1 MSIIKTL
8 TKDLQ
13 KIVSQAGYEV
23 ENLILQPS
31 GRKDLGQYQLNDA
44 MTLAKKYGK
53 NPRMIAEDIAKE
65 LEKDN
70 RFTNINIAG
79 PGFINITLTDEY
91 LVEIINKIS
100 KNIEENIDK
109 EQPKKIIIDYGGAN
123 VAKALHV
130 GHLRSANIGESL
142 KRLARLLGHDV
153 LGDAH
158 LGDYGRP
165 LGLVVLEIKKM
176 YPELPFFDENYTGDF
191 SEVELPI
198 TNEDLEKIYPLA
210 SIKAKED
217 ESYLEEGRDVT
228 AKIQSK
234 VRGYYDLWKKV
245 IEISKAD
252 IKEVYDKLNVFYD
265 LWLGESDA
273 VEYMEELYEIFEK
286 AGIIEES
293 EGAKIVEV
301 KEETDNAPMPPL
313 LFEKSNGTISYQTTD
328 LATIL
333 QRMKEYNPDEMW
345 YVTDGRQ
352 CLHFE
357 QVFRAAR
364 KAGLVDDTVKLEH
377 IPFGTM
383 NGKDGKPFKTRDG
396 GVMSLKN
403 LINLVN
409 EETIKKIDPASV
421 TEEEKKEI
429 SEIVAIASLKYADS
443 LPYRA
448 TDYVFEIEKFADLE
462 GKTGSY
468 ILYSTIRMK
477 SLLAKAKE
485 KEIKQEQMHVIN
497 GETER
502 EIVLTI
508 MSLPTILT
516 KSKEAKSLNDVAE
529 YLYKLTALYNKFY
542 SENKV
547 LVEENKELQES
558 WLILTKVVYDINN
571 LLLDVLG
578 IKVPEKM

>member
-1 MSIIKTL
+1 MSIIKEL

-13 KIVSQAGYEV
+13 ELVKTAGYEV
-23 ENLILQPS
+23 ENLVLQPS

-53 NPRMIAEDIAKE
+53 NPRMIAEDIVSIIG
-65 LEKDN
+65 KDK

-91 LVEIINKIS
+91 LVEILNKIA
-100 KNIEENIDK
+100 NDLTLNIDK
-109 EQPKKIIIDYGGAN
+109 EEKKKIIIDFGGAN
-123 VAKALHV
+123 VSKALHV
-130 GHLRSANIGESL
+130 GHLRSANIGEAL

-176 YPELPFFDENYTGDF
+176 YPDLPFFDENYEGDY

-210 SIKAKED
+210 STKSKED
-217 ESYLEEGRDVT
+217 EQYLEEAREVT

-234 VRGYYDLWKKV
+234 TRGYYDVWKKV
-245 IEISKAD
+245 VEISKED
-252 IKEVYDKLNVFYD
+252 IKKVYDKLNVHYE
-265 LWLGESDA
+265 LWQGESDA
-273 VEYMEELYEIFEK
+273 VEYFEELNEIFEK
-286 AGIIEES
+286 SGVLEES

-313 LFEKSNGTISYQTTD
+313 LFIKSNGTLSYQTTD

-333 QRMKEYNPDEMW
+333 ERKKNYNPDEIW
-345 YVTDGRQ
+345 YITDNRQ

-364 KAGLVDDTVKLEH
+364 KAKLVDEHVNLEH

-403 LINLVN
+403 LIALVN
-409 EETIKKIDPASV
+409 EETIKRIALETV

-429 SEIVAIASLKYADS
+429 SEIVAIAALKYADF

-477 SLLAKAKE
+477 SLLAKAKDL
-485 KEIKQEQMHVIN
+485 KQEKMHLLN
-497 GETER
+497 GETEK
-502 EIVLTI
+502 EIALTI
-508 MSLPTILT
+508 LSLPTVLT
-516 KSKEAKSLNDVAE
+516 KAKEARSLNDIAE
-529 YLYKLTALYNKFY
+529 YLYKITSLYNKFY
-542 SENKV
+542 AENKV
-547 LVEENKELQES
+547 LAEENSELQES
-558 WLILTKVVYDINN
+558 WLVLTKLVYDINN

-578 IKVPEKM
+578 LKVPEKM